1 MMSNALNKAQSEI
14 KNIQNNNENIVIF
27 VSDGYPT
34 ESEKKVKDVARKLQN
49 DATVY
54 AVGFD
59 EDIDVLKS
67 IASDETKYKTT
78 AQAETLSQIFNEIT
92 QEIAGNPITK
102 VSQQGL
108 IELED
113 IDTKKIERIVIKV
126 NGIAISTDEAQ
137 AAIIIEG
144 NKHFIDLN
152 KINLSNL
159 QDDVLIEYFTN
170 E

>member
-126 NGIAISTDEAQ
+126 NGIAISTDEVQ

>member
-1 MMSNALNKAQSEI
+1 MMSKALNKAQSEI
-14 KNIQNNNENIVIF
+14 ENIKNNNEKIVIF
-27 VSDGYPT
+27 VSDGDP
-34 ESEKKVKDVARKLQN
+34 SEKEEEVKKAARELQK

-92 QEIAGNPITK
+92 QEIAGKPITK

-126 NGIAISTDEAQ
+126 NGIAISTDEVQ
-137 AAIIIEG
+137 AAIITEG